1 MIKQM
6 MIKILKK
13 MDDNGKR
20 SIGAFLGILIGVI
33 ILVIGFFKT
42 LFIFI
47 CAVIGYILGGISWD
61 KAKIKDWLE
70 RNLPPGGIG

>member
-1 MIKQM
+1 MIKQII
-6 MIKILKK
+6 IKFLKII
-13 MDDNGKR
+13 DDNGKK
-20 SIGAFLGILIGVI
+20 SIGAFLGLLFGVM

-47 CAVIGYILGGISWD
+47 CTALGFYLGGMSWD

-70 RNLPPGGIG
+70 RILPPGGIG